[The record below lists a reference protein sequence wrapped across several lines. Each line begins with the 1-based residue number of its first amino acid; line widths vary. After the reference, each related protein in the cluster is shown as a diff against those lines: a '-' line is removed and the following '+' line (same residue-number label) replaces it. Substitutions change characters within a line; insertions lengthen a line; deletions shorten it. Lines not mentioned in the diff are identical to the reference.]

1 MMEIK
6 FDIFESPSLRE
17 KYYRYRHPCGLDI
30 YVFPKKLSSAYAIL
44 GTRYGSIDNVFGT
57 EEGKEL
63 TTVPD
68 GIAHFLEHKLFAN
81 EDGSDSTEVF
91 SALGA
96 DANAY
101 TSFNRTAYLFSSTEN
116 FDAALAE
123 LIDFV
128 YHPYFTDESVK
139 RECGIIGQEIGMYDD
154 SPAESCYYGMLGG
167 LYEKHS
173 IKRNICG
180 SVESISQITPE
191 LLYEC
196 HRVFYDPSN
205 MALIVCGDLSPEGVI
220 AVANEHLPTEAK
232 GVKIIRSEENLTE
245 APSAFL
251 QRVEKRMR
259 VSKPMFNIGIKD
271 TDIPSNPLERQKK
284 DAAMSILNEI
294 LFARAGRLYS
304 DMFESGLISPEMSYC
319 YSICSSFA
327 FNSIAGESD
336 DPEAVFAK
344 IKDYLSEV
352 AKEGLSRED
361 FERGKRVMYAEF
373 VKEFDSTE
381 GIANNLFSFICEG
394 ADLFEYANLILDVSF
409 EQVEELFKKSFK
421 DEFFTMSVVYPINN

>member
-6 FDIFESPSLRE
+6 FDIFESPSPRE

-205 MALIVCGDLSPEGVI
+205 MALIVCGDFSPEGVI

>member
-1 MMEIK
+1 MEIK
-6 FDIFESPSLRE
+6 FDIFESPSPRE